1 MDSLGPTP
9 TTKGVGV
16 LQVQNLR
23 IEVEAVNAEPDAME
37 AEIARRIVDD
47 YQCVLQED
55 LDRRGRYWLRWGSMK
70 IKSAIFF
77 MLSEWA
83 NAHRRPRSVGSCIEG
98 VSTAPHTSSDM
109 HGTR

>member
-1 MDSLGPTP
+1 MDSLGPTL
-9 TTKGVGV
+9 TTKGGGV
-16 LQVQNLR
+16 LQVQISR

-37 AEIARRIVDD
+37 AKIARRIVED
-47 YQCVLQED
+47 YKCVLQEH
-55 LDRRGRYWLRWGSMK
+55 LDRRGRYWLRWGSTK
-70 IKSAIFF
+70 IKSAIFL

-83 NAHRRPRSVGSCIEG
+83 DSHRRPRSVGPYIEG